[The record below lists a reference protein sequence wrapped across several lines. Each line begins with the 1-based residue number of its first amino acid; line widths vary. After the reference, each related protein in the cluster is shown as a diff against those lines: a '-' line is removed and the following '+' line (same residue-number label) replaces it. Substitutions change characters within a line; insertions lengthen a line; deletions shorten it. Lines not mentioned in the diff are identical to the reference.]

1 MGWSAGV
8 SGAGLGLV
16 NSLLVTDSIVEELIP
31 TLLIIVDASF
41 TWIGSASIFAV
52 NIVVFFYDVLARYTF

>member
-16 NSLLVTDSIVEELIP
+16 KLLLVTDSIVEELIP

-52 NIVVFFYDVLARYTF
+52 NIVVFFHDVLARYTF